1 MVGVVVV
8 VITLMQIMITI
19 LCVEVGSFLLLDPVE
34 EPVHFGC
41 PLPAVRHFHLLL
53 EVFERLFLLL
63 VHGERLSEVADVVQ
77 RLQLGN
83 AA

>member
-34 EPVHFGC
+34 EPVHLGG

-53 EVFERLFLLL
+53 EVLERLFLLL